1 MASYRRFF
9 LMRHWSQALSTSL
22 CARHRRFRQAPRCA
36 PIYSLHF
43 CALRAQKDER
53 NSHEIAPP
61 QDRSKRVFPSIKE
74 NFHFFVK
81 KGCVFFFF
89 FYDAVDL

>member
-61 QDRSKRVFPSIKE
+61 KTAQNVYFQASKKIFIFR
-74 NFHFFVK
+74 K
-81 KGCVFFFF
+81 KRLRFFFF

>member
-9 LMRHWSQALSTSL
+9 LMRHWTQALSTAL
-22 CARHRRFRQAPRCA
+22 CARHRRFRQAPQTR
-36 PIYSLHF
+36 PHLRSSF

-53 NSHEIAPP
+53 NSHEIAP

-74 NFHFFVK
+74 NFHFS
-81 KGCVFFFF
+81 
-89 FYDAVDL
+89 